1 MHTPIKHY
9 DKLFEIYGTYRAT
22 RKHAESAKEKV
33 KRWDKNKETID
44 LNGDDGY

>member
-1 MHTPIKHY
+1 MCTPIKHY
-9 DKLFEIYGTYRAT
+9 DKLFEVYGIDKAT
-22 RKHAESAKEKV
+22 GKHVESAKEKV